1 MSNATVSFLGKA
13 NNTGDD
19 NALFLKVFSGE
30 VLAAFQRRNQMLEMS
45 MVRTIS
51 QGKSAQFPAL
61 GKTTAS
67 YHTAGNEITGKV
79 INKNERVITIDDL
92 LISDSFIAE
101 IDEAKNHYDVR
112 SIYSTEMGNALARTV
127 DQHLLQLAV
136 LAAQASTTV
145 TGENGGAVITDADAK
160 TNGASL
166 ITSIFD
172 AAQALDEKDVP
183 EEDRYCVVPPATYYN
198 LVENDKI
205 LNRDFGGSNGIYAE
219 GKVLKVAG
227 INIVK
232 SNTAVDAFTDQ
243 SAASSTGENNTYNGN
258 FSNTAAV
265 VFHKSA
271 IGTVKLMDLA
281 MESEYDIRRQGT
293 LMVAKM
299 ALGHGILRPEA
310 AVEIQTA

>member
-92 LISDSFIAE
+92 LISDSFISQ

-112 SIYSTEMGNALARTV
+112 SIYSTEMGNALAREV
-127 DQHLLQLAV
+127 DQHLLQLTV

-145 TGENGGAVITDADAK
+145 SGENGGAVITDADAK
-160 TNGASL
+160 TNGGSL

-232 SNTAVDAFTDQ
+232 SNTAVDAFADNS
-243 SAASSTGENNTYNGN
+243 SAISGANNTYTGD

>member
-13 NNTGDD
+13 DNSGDD
-19 NALFLKVFSGE
+19 NALFLKVFSSE
-30 VLAAFQRRNQMLEMS
+30 VLAAFARQNKMLGMTS
-45 MVRTIS
+45 VRTIS
-51 QGKSAQFPAL
+51 QGKSAQFPAV
-61 GKTTAS
+61 GKTTAA
-67 YHTAGNEITGKV
+67 YHTPGNEINGSV
-79 INKNERVITIDDL
+79 IKHNERVITIDDL
-92 LISDSFIAE
+92 LISDSFIAQL
-101 IDEAKNHYDVR
+101 DEAKNHYDVR
-112 SIYSTEMGNALARTV
+112 SIYSNEMGNALARTV
-127 DQHLLQLAV
+127 DQHLLQLSI
-136 LAAQASTTV
+136 LAAQAATTV
-145 TGENGGAVITDADAK
+145 NGENGGEVITDADAK
-160 TNGASL
+160 TNAASL

-183 EEDRYCVVPPATYYN
+183 ETDRFCVVPPATYYN
-198 LVENDKI
+198 IVENDKV
-205 LNRDFGGSNGIYAE
+205 LNRDFGGANGVYAE
-219 GKVLKVAG
+219 GQVLKVAG

-232 SNTAVDAFTDQ
+232 SNTAVSAFTDQ
-243 SAASSTGENNTYNGN
+243 SGASSTGENNTYNGD